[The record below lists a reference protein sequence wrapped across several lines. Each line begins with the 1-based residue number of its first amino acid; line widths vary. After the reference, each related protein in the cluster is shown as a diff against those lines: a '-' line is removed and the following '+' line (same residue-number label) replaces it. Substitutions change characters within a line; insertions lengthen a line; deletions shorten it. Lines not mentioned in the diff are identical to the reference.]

1 MLRTG
6 IAQHDR
12 NACKRTT
19 RTRYDNWN
27 YAHRTWENNKVVAI
41 SLCRHKSHIIR
52 PILIRLQYAG
62 AHQTRREIMR
72 ISKGERRHL
81 QCRKAR
87 CG

>member
-41 SLCRHKSHIIR
+41 SLCRHKSHFVR
-52 PILIRLQYAG
+52 Y
-62 AHQTRREIMR
+62 
-72 ISKGERRHL
+72 
-81 QCRKAR
+81 
-87 CG
+87 